1 MQVLKINEWMQVNK
15 PEYTTT
21 LTDDIKTN
29 DNNNTKYHNTGK
41 LKEYKRGVVGDFG
54 IVVETDEYGNM
65 NYTSLGET
73 VYVKQGT
80 GPYEKGIID
89 HIEWVRDHIDHD
101 NYADMECSIKIDGYK
116 NSQKYSTNISCQTW
130 HREFIHMKENDKYV
144 DIKKTEQINI
154 IDLFNKYISSLPKT
168 IILRDSMSLEP
179 EEIEIKTSE
188 LKPTIVEKYGK
199 YGFHIFYGELDIEY
213 ELALYKD
220 GWRIILDDWKE
231 KRNVVTKPELWDKVV
246 F

>member
-1 MQVLKINEWMQVNK
+1 MQVLKINEWMQINK
-15 PEYTTT
+15 SEYTTT
-21 LTDDIKTN
+21 STDDIKTN
-29 DNNNTKYHNTGK
+29 DNKNTKYHKTGK
-41 LKEYKRGVVGDFG
+41 LKEHKRGVVGAFG

-65 NYTSLGET
+65 NYTSLGAT
-73 VYVKQGT
+73 VYVKKGSK
-80 GPYEKGIID
+80 PYEKGIID

-116 NSQKYSTNISCQTW
+116 YLQISTNKSSQTRY
-130 HREFIHMKENDKYV
+130 REFIHMKENDKYV

-168 IILRDSMSLEP
+168 IILRNSMSLEP

-188 LKPTIVEKYGK
+188 LKPTIVEKYDK
-199 YGFHIFYGELDIEY
+199 YGLHIFYGELDIEY

-231 KRNVVTKPELWDKVV
+231 KFDVVRKPELWDKVV